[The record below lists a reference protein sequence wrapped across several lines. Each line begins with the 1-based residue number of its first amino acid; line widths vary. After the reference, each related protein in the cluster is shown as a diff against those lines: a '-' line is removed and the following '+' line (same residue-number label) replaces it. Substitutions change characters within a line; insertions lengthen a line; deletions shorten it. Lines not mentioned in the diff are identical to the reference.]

1 MSTDI
6 SIVYLKKFNERF
18 TQLCAYFRT
27 LVPDMKE
34 LILVEDAIDFCVHRG
49 NPEIPISLFYK
60 NLIKFKEDIMKE
72 DDRLF
77 EENIIMSELNKALAN
92 NKDIIGD
99 KYNNVLTEKETVIRE
114 NIQRAKSIWTGLT
127 DGERKKIWTMVQV
140 LLKLSEK
147 YAEKR

>member
-1 MSTDI
+1 
-6 SIVYLKKFNERF
+6 
-18 TQLCAYFRT
+18 
-27 LVPDMKE
+27 MKE
-34 LILVEDAIDFCVHRG
+34 LVLVEDAIDFCVNRG
-49 NPEIPISLFYK
+49 NPEIPVSLFYK

-92 NKDIIGD
+92 NRDVIGD
-99 KYNNVLTEKETVIRE
+99 KYNNVLSEKETVIRE
-114 NIQRAKSIWTGLT
+114 NIQRAKRIWTGLT
-127 DGERKKIWTMVQV
+127 DVQRKKIWTMVQV